1 MVGIF
6 IGSFNPPTRA
16 HLGVAIQLKDRFKKI
31 IFVPVNSKEKKLISL
46 NTRIEMLSLL
56 KNKYSFLDIDNIML
70 DYSFMNYKI
79 IDLLRKKY
87 KDIVIIIGSDLLD
100 KIDKFDNYNYLLNNY
115 SFLVIT
121 RNGLDINKIIN
132 KKYYNYKDKFE
143 IINYNSNISSSMVRE
158 YIKDGKDYSNLLDN
172 DTNNPFASSKFASLF
187 SNLIGFTL

>member
-70 DYSFMNYKI
+70 NYSFMNYKI

-100 KIDKFDNYNYLLNNY
+100 KIDKFDNYNYLLDNY

-132 KKYYNYKDKFE
+132 EKYYNYKDKFE

-172 DTNNPFASSKFASLF
+172 DIYLYIKEH
-187 SNLIGFTL
+187 NLYL